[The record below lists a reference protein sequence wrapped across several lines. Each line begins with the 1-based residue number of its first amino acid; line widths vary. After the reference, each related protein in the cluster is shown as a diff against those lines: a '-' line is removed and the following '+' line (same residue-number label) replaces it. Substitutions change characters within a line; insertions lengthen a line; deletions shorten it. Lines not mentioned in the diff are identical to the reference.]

1 MAQANENKLKFKE
14 VKQNKLFGKCREHTI
29 TKMEEKDMKKVV
41 EFLQANP
48 VQYLTFEVHQF
59 LLVGLRSRSLTCNA
73 QPICRLG
80 CNLLENM
87 ISSNKIIPNLQVRK

>member
-59 LLVGLRSRSLTCNA
+59 LLEGLRSR
-73 QPICRLG
+73 
-80 CNLLENM
+80 LLD
-87 ISSNKIIPNLQVRK
+87 L